1 MTEKL
6 IEGCYEIRKLSRPAK
21 LVAEKRGKKEFRK
34 RPIKKKEIHDGEK
47 CSSRNSTT
55 FVHVHTVYL
64 DARQVLHLVP
74 WRCGRDGCERVSG
87 GKWDREVCV
96 WGGERGDRERRVNVA
111 AKG

>member
-55 FVHVHTVYL
+55 FVRVHAVYL
-64 DARQVLHLVP
+64 DARQVLHL
-74 WRCGRDGCERVSG
+74 RDGCERVSG
-87 GKWDREVCV
+87 GEWDREV
-96 WGGERGDRERRVNVA
+96 WRRERGDPERRVNVA